1 MVEPLIA
8 APKSAPVAFPP
19 PVSAARQA
27 QPAWSQVPLPQRL
40 AVVRKFRH
48 GLAEAAL
55 DLAAKVD
62 SPQRQSTAET
72 LTAEI
77 LPLLDACR
85 FLEQASAE
93 LLAPRR
99 LGRRRQ
105 PLWLLGS
112 RVELRREPLGVVL
125 VIGPSNYPI
134 LLPGV
139 QMIQALV
146 AGNAVVLK
154 PGLGG
159 VAAARAMATELAV
172 AGLPAGVVQV
182 LGEEKTAATAAID
195 QGVDKVVLTG
205 SATTGRAVLERLAQI
220 GTPAIMELSGSDPV
234 LVLED
239 ADVELVA
246 AALRFG
252 LTLNHSFTCI
262 APRRVYV
269 HRDLAGSLEER
280 LIEELRDLPARPL
293 PPGAEKSLADMVG
306 EALAAGARLVVGEM
320 PLGGSSAPLVL
331 ADPPRGSSILA
342 ADIAAP
348 VLSLIPVGSAAEA
361 VELAADCPY
370 RLGASIFGST
380 SAARDLAN
388 QIPAGVVVIND
399 LIAPTAD
406 PRVPF
411 GGRGDSGFGVTR
423 GAEGL
428 LEMTVLKSVIHRRD
442 RFRPHYDPPRAG
454 DDQLF
459 AAYARVV
466 HGTGLAR
473 RFRSLSD
480 IARLG
485 VARGRS
491 EQLVEHKRTRSEA

>member
-1 MVEPLIA
+1 MVEALIE
-8 APKSAPVAFPP
+8 APRSAPVAFPP
-19 PVSAARQA
+19 PVAAARQA

-55 DLAAKVD
+55 ELATTVE

-99 LGRRRQ
+99 LGRRRR

-154 PGLGG
+154 PALGG
-159 VAAARAMATELAV
+159 GAAARAMARELAA

-182 LGEEKTAATAAID
+182 LGEEIADATAAID

-205 SATTGRAVLERLAQI
+205 SATTGRAVLERLAPT
-220 GTPAIMELSGSDPV
+220 GTPAVMELSGSDPV

-280 LIEELRDLPARPL
+280 LIEELRGLPARPL
-293 PPGAEKSLADMVG
+293 PPGAEESLANLLG
-306 EALAAGARLVVGEM
+306 EALAGGARIVVGEL
-320 PLGGSSAPLVL
+320 PRGGSSAPLVL
-331 ADPPRGSSILA
+331 ADPPPGSAILA

-348 VLSLIPVGSAAEA
+348 VLTLIPVGSAAEA

-370 RLGASIFGST
+370 RLGAAIFGDT
-380 SAARDLAN
+380 GKAQVLAQ

-399 LIAPTAD
+399 LIVPTAD

-428 LEMTVLKSVIHRRD
+428 LEMTVLKAVIHRKD
-442 RFRPHYDPPRAG
+442 KFRPHYDPPRAG

-459 AAYARVV
+459 AAYARAV
-466 HGTGLAR
+466 HGTGLTG

-480 IARLG
+480 LARLG
-485 VARGRS
+485 SARGRR
-491 EQLVEHKRTRSEA
+491 EQLVKNKRTRSKT